1 MAEDED
7 DLINLRHDVDR
18 HENDLDRQADD
29 IRKLETFKDDM
40 KTLVQV
46 VEYMWRCPQRGL
58 PGQEKIWPLLQNLV
72 DKYDIEPFQ

>member
-1 MAEDED
+1 MSEDED
-7 DLINLRHDVDR
+7 DLINLRHDVDS

-58 PGQEKIWPLLQNLV
+58 PGQEKIWPLLQNLL